1 METDTVV
8 KVCYGVAYLEFGV
21 SDLLTRII
29 FLKKFSISHPENARK
44 EREAKKEEFI
54 YETTNVREREK
65 NREIIG
71 VKFYLV

>member
-1 METDTVV
+1 METDMVV

-44 EREAKKEEFI
+44 ERERQKRGI
-54 YETTNVREREK
+54 YIRNDERQGKREK
-65 NREIIG
+65 
-71 VKFYLV
+71 